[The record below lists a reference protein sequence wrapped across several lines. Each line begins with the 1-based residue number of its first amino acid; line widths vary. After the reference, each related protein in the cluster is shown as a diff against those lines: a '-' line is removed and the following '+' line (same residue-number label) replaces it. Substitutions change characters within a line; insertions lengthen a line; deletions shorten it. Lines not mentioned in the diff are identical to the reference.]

1 MKPTK
6 KIETLGEKFRR
17 ITEHYTEMRFVT
29 KVAGLEFY
37 SEPISRERM
46 LNRWNVYGDHPAGR
60 ITGLVRIEG
69 RTEDGPWLTV

>member
-1 MKPTK
+1 MKPTQK
-6 KIETLGEKFRR
+6 TETLAEKFRR

-46 LNRWNVYGDHPAGR
+46 LNRWNVYGSHPANR
-60 ITGLVRIEG
+60 ITGLHRIEG
-69 RTEDGPWLTV
+69 RTEDGPWITV